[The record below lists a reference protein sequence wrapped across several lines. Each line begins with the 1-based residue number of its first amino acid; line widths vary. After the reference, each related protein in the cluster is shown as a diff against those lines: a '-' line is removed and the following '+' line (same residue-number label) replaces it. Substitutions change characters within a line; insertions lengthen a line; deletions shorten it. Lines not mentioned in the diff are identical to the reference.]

1 MNVKLLETGKTA
13 KLNTSYA
20 LRLIE
25 QGKAV
30 PVHVTAKKQTKKDA
44 GCERAEFFGQSGCFD
59 GDFFLTVI

>member
-13 KLNTSYA
+13 KLHTSYA

-30 PVHVTAKKQTKKDA
+30 PMPVTAKKQAKKDTGTPA
-44 GCERAEFFGQSGCFD
+44 KGGEANAAEG
-59 GDFFLTVI
+59 